1 MNPDNEISEFARYR
15 LKKSDE
21 MLTAAEVLYN
31 ANLWNSVINRL
42 YYACFYAA
50 SAALLYKGIG
60 AKSHT
65 GVLGMIAE
73 HFVKTKE
80 ISIEDFHVYSKLM
93 NWRTKGDY
101 GDLFDFSK
109 DDVDMVFEPA
119 KHFVDTIKNFTR

>member
-73 HFVKTKE
+73 HFVKAKE